1 MGTAVEQVELFRKDN
16 LDPTKTHRVVLTT
29 TQGGSWLDLDYIV
42 YETLIGK
49 EKRVRLSAE
58 LAEQS

>member
-49 EKRVRLSAE
+49 EK
-58 LAEQS
+58 